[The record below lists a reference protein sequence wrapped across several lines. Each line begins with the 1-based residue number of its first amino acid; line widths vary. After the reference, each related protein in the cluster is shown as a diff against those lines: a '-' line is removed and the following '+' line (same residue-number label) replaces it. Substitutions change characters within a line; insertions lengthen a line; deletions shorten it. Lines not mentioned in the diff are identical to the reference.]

1 MGVCNLGHGRDTPD
15 WHCTSRRTNLCAM
28 RLITL
33 MAVIIT
39 AALAT
44 LSSQPIPQD
53 TGAAGAWQKINKL
66 KTTASVLHGTAH
78 PDDEHGGV
86 LAKLS
91 RGDGARVMLLT
102 LTRGESGDN
111 AIGPQLFDALGLIR
125 TDELLT
131 ADKYYGVDEQYF
143 STMIDYG
150 FSKRLDETTEKWGL
164 ENAFRDVVR
173 VIRMTRPWI
182 VLSRFQGNARDGH
195 GNHSAAGVLSQ
206 QASEAA
212 GDPNRFPEQI
222 KEGLRP
228 WSPLKVYMGGVRAN
242 ENWTVRID
250 SGEYNPVLGDSYTNI
265 AAFGLSFQ
273 RSQNGGRYAPTFGPS
288 YSYYTR
294 TASRVNAPDKENSI
308 FDGVDTTYAGLFKTL
323 RRTAPAGVDPTLAGI
338 DAAVARAI
346 SAFRFTDPTSAVP
359 ALAEGLK
366 LTRDVIDKSATD
378 PDVLHVLRIKER
390 QFQDAITAAL
400 GLELSAFAEPSTKPP
415 ASDTAGRG
423 GGRGV
428 VPLMTAP
435 VQGQTFGINVRF
447 TNRAP
452 VSVQLASILMMPTPG
467 YTFTTQG
474 GQLSAVEQQVGTFS
488 FAVKVADDAPISS
501 KPYFSRSAFTENRY
515 TLADPSMFGRPF
527 TPSPLIAVATY
538 TINGVEVQTMEV
550 VKRREANLP
559 YGYVTREVRTVPR
572 LALTVSPTT
581 AIVPLSSRTRTVDLD
596 VVVMHNASA
605 PTTGQLALALPSGWT
620 STPAQHAFAFQR
632 PGERT
637 TYRFKVSAKTIDT
650 QLRDVVA
657 VATADGKQYK
667 EGYELIEPRD
677 LEARYLYR
685 PATAKLRG
693 VDVEVVPNLKVGYVM
708 GIGDQVPLGLQQL
721 GATVTLLT
729 ERDLATADLSVYD
742 AIMTGTRAYA
752 VREDLKT
759 YNTRLLDYVKN
770 GGNMIVLYNTF
781 ELVPNQFAPFPGE
794 LLASAEE
801 VSEEDSPITILAPTD
816 QAFNWPNK
824 ITVTDFNDWV
834 EQRGSKFWTSWDKAY
849 TPMISTFD
857 KGQAPQPGG
866 WLTAKYG
873 NGHWTYFAYALHRQ
887 LPYGVPGAFRITA
900 NLLALGKVP
909 ATASS
914 APPPGSSRAQR
925 SPSRATSQSPQ

>member
-1 MGVCNLGHGRDTPD
+1 
-15 WHCTSRRTNLCAM
+15 M
-28 RLITL
+28 RSIKLT
-33 MAVIIT
+33 AVIIST
-39 AALAT
+39 ALAA

-66 KTTASVLHGTAH
+66 KTTASVLHATAH

-164 ENAFRDVVR
+164 ENAYRDVVR

-182 VLSRFQGNARDGH
+182 VISRFQGNARDGH
-195 GNHSAAGVLSQ
+195 GNHSAAGLLSQ

-212 GDPNRFPEQI
+212 GDPSRFPEQI

-228 WSPLKVYMGGVRAN
+228 WSPLKVYMGGVRAD

-250 SGEYNPVLGDSYTNI
+250 SGEYNPVLGDSYANI

-273 RSQNGGRYAPTFGPS
+273 RSQNGGRYAATAGPS
-288 YSYYTR
+288 DWYYTR
-294 TASRVNAPDKENSI
+294 TASRVTSSDKEKSV
-308 FDGVDTTYAGLFKTL
+308 FDGIDTTYAGLFKTL
-323 RRTAPAGVDPTLAGI
+323 GRTAPAGVDATLARI

-346 SAFRFTDPTSAVP
+346 ASFKFTDPASAVP
-359 ALAEGLK
+359 ALADGLK
-366 LTRDVIDKSATD
+366 LTRDVIEKSSTE
-378 PDVLHVLRIKER
+378 PDVVHVLRIKEH
-390 QFQDAITAAL
+390 QFQDAITTAL
-400 GLELSAFAEPSTKPP
+400 GVELTAFADPNPNPP
-415 ASDTAGRG
+415 APDATGRG

-428 VPLMTAP
+428 VPTMTAP
-435 VQGQTFGINVRF
+435 IPGQTFGVKVRF
-447 TNRAP
+447 TNRGTM
-452 VSVQLASILMMPTPG
+452 SVQLGSVLMMPTPG
-467 YTFTTQG
+467 YTFTAQG
-474 GQLSAVEQQVGTFS
+474 GELSTSGQQQSGTFP
-488 FAVKVADDAPISS
+488 FAVKVADGAAIST
-501 KPYFSRSAFTENRY
+501 KPFFSRAAFTENRY
-515 TLADPSMFGRPF
+515 TLSDPSLFGRTFNP
-527 TPSPLIAVATY
+527 PPLVAVATY
-538 TINGVEVQTMEV
+538 TVNGIEVQTTEV
-550 VKRREANLP
+550 VKRREPNLP

-572 LALTVSPTT
+572 LALTVAPMT
-581 AIVPLSSRTRTVDLD
+581 AVVPLSSPTRTVDLD
-596 VVVMHNASA
+596 VTVIHNATA
-605 PTTGQLALALPSGWT
+605 PTNGQLTLTLPAGWT
-620 STPAQHAFAFQR
+620 STPTQHMFTFQR
-632 PGERT
+632 AGERT
-637 TYRFKVSAKTIDT
+637 TYRFKVTAKSIDT
-650 QLRDVVA
+650 QMRDVVA

-685 PATAKLRG
+685 PSIAGVRG
-693 VDVEVVPNLKVGYVM
+693 VDVQVVPNLKVGYVM
-708 GIGDQVPLGLQQL
+708 GIGDQVPTGLQQL

-752 VREDLKT
+752 VRDDLKT
-759 YNTRLLDYVKN
+759 YNKRLLDYVRG

-781 ELVPNQFAPFPGE
+781 ELVPNEFAPFAGE

-801 VSEEDSPITILAPTD
+801 VSEEDSPITILAPTE
-816 QAFNWPNK
+816 QSFNWPNK
-824 ITVTDFNDWV
+824 ITLADFDGWV
-834 EQRGSKFWTSWDKAY
+834 EQRGSKFWTTWDKAY

-857 KGQAPQPGG
+857 KSQAPQSGG
-866 WLTAKYG
+866 WLTARYG
-873 NGHWTYFAYALHRQ
+873 KGHWTYFAYALHRQ
-887 LPYGVPGAFRITA
+887 LPYGVAGAYRITA
-900 NLLALGKVP
+900 NLLALGKARVE
-909 ATASS
+909 
-914 APPPGSSRAQR
+914 R
-925 SPSRATSQSPQ
+925 SPQLATSQSRR